1 MTRLLTGLGI
11 VLAIMATAAVLE
23 TCSSTAHA
31 DTSVERWVRDSQ
43 SSYEGL
49 RRKMTA
55 ICTLSPECK
64 AYAEAQVAAWDAAK
78 AAERE
83 AAMTPS
89 KPRGPIPEQAEFKKR
104 LGEINLM
111 KEK

>member
-1 MTRLLTGLGI
+1 MKTKAMLLVI
-11 VLAIMATAAVLE
+11 LASAAGSLSQCSTATA
-23 TCSSTAHA
+23 ST
-31 DTSVERWVRDSQ
+31 SNVERWVRYSQ

-104 LGEINLM
+104 LGEINLI